1 MLQQIRKLS
10 LSGRVPSTLD
20 SLLSTATLAG
30 VQLYAVFGLV
40 VGGATV
46 VAAPPHSREQR
57 QHLMLL
63 VVSCLQL
70 AQSAAQSCLVGEA
83 LRRSCLTRHQLL
95 TKPGR
100 QVQQPPKL
108 CLNHPLQSRWPGSR
122 DPCDVSYCTVYSM
135 EPKVPCQD
143 LLSVVSIRTHVGS
156 PTHQGALFFLK
167 VHKRICFPSI
177 MIYTLCTM
185 MSTSKRLSL
194 RAL

>member
-10 LSGRVPSTLD
+10 LSGRAPSTLD

-100 QVQQPPKL
+100 QVQHRPNYSCTIHFNL
-108 CLNHPLQSRWPGSR
+108 TDL
-122 DPCDVSYCTVYSM
+122 DPEIPVTLAAVYSM
-135 EPKVPCQD
+135 ELKVPCQD
-143 LLSVVSIRTHVGS
+143 LLSCLNKNSCG
-156 PTHQGALFFLK
+156 
-167 VHKRICFPSI
+167 
-177 MIYTLCTM
+177 
-185 MSTSKRLSL
+185 
-194 RAL
+194 

>member
-10 LSGRVPSTLD
+10 LSGRAPSTLD

-100 QVQQPPKL
+100 QVQHRPNYAWTIHFNL
-108 CLNHPLQSRWPGSR
+108 TDL
-122 DPCDVSYCTVYSM
+122 DPEIPVTLAAVYSM

-143 LLSVVSIRTHVGS
+143 LLSCLNKNSCGESHT
-156 PTHQGALFFLK
+156 QGALFLLK

>member
-10 LSGRVPSTLD
+10 LSGRAPSTLD

-108 CLNHPLQSRWPGSR
+108 CLNYPLQPRWPGSR
-122 DPCDVSYCTVYSM
+122 DPCDVSCCLLFTLWSQSALSGLAQCCLNKNSCGESHTPGSTVL
-135 EPKVPCQD
+135 P
-143 LLSVVSIRTHVGS
+143 
-156 PTHQGALFFLK
+156 QGA
-167 VHKRICFPSI
+167 
-177 MIYTLCTM
+177 
-185 MSTSKRLSL
+185 
-194 RAL
+194 

>member
-1 MLQQIRKLS
+1 MSQQIRKLS
-10 LSGRVPSTLD
+10 LSGRAPSTLD

-100 QVQQPPKL
+100 QVQHRPNNSCTIHFNL
-108 CLNHPLQSRWPGSR
+108 ADL
-122 DPCDVSYCTVYSM
+122 DPETPVTLAAVYSM
-135 EPKVPCQD
+135 ETKVPCQD
-143 LLSVVSIRTHVGS
+143 SLGCLNKNSCGEHCSSSRCISAFV
-156 PTHQGALFFLK
+156 
-167 VHKRICFPSI
+167 FPSI

-185 MSTSKRLSL
+185 ISTSKRLNL